1 MESVPFPR
9 ESSVRSME
17 CESCFLSWVWLSRG
31 LITGLHENDGSGARV
46 NQTVSEDHG
55 EKLTEMDGIPVCGK
69 FFKPWYCDDMHCIRG
84 WGLETITTQWAM
96 SLIFFVRPD
105 ELAAVGERATLNK
118 SNLTTCAH
126 LYSLCTFFF
135 LPLAL
140 PVFTTKRTN
149 NYNENLKSVE
159 SRCEFQLRLSLSQSH
174 IKALKSHFT

>member
-17 CESCFLSWVWLSRG
+17 CESCFLSWEWLSRG

-118 SNLTTCAH
+118 SNLTTCVH

-135 LPLAL
+135 
-140 PVFTTKRTN
+140 FR
-149 NYNENLKSVE
+149 
-159 SRCEFQLRLSLSQSH
+159 
-174 IKALKSHFT
+174 SHFQFSRRKGQTITMKISNQSNHGVNFSFVSL